1 MLNWCSKKY
10 LFITFFIFILLTFV
24 PFSFLMNKS
33 IFFFKVLTPTFEQRF
48 FKGAACTNLNC
59 KYFVSMYLY
68 CVHVYI
74 SPVVQQSLHKPCD
87 RGYEGYP
94 ALSPRLSLDLL
105 QQTDKTK
112 KAQQRTSQ
120 TAVHHMTHHT
130 LHTHTD
136 SPGCPA
142 EH

>member
-1 MLNWCSKKY
+1 
-10 LFITFFIFILLTFV
+10 
-24 PFSFLMNKS
+24 MNKS
-33 IFFFKVLTPTFEQRF
+33 IFFKKKLKKSTDPKPLSRGFSKGKHVLF
-48 FKGAACTNLNC
+48 
-59 KYFVSMYLY
+59 YVSILYLYLY
-68 CVHVYI
+68 CVHICTAVYI

-112 KAQQRTSQ
+112 QAQQRTSQ
-120 TAVHHMTHHT
+120 TAVHHMTHHA

-136 SPGCPA
+136 SHTA
-142 EH
+142 VQQNTDY

>member
-1 MLNWCSKKY
+1 
-10 LFITFFIFILLTFV
+10 
-24 PFSFLMNKS
+24 MNKS
-33 IFFFKVLTPTFEQRF
+33 IIFLEKKKKYWPQTFEQRF
-48 FKGAACTNLNC
+48 FKGEACTILSY
-59 KYFVSMYLY
+59 KYFCILYLY
-68 CVHVYI
+68 CAHICTAVYI

-112 KAQQRTSQ
+112 QAQQRTSQ
-120 TAVHHMTHHT
+120 TAVHHMTHHA

-136 SPGCPA
+136 SHTA
-142 EH
+142 VQQNTD

>member
-1 MLNWCSKKY
+1 
-10 LFITFFIFILLTFV
+10 
-24 PFSFLMNKS
+24 
-33 IFFFKVLTPTFEQRF
+33 
-48 FKGAACTNLNC
+48 
-59 KYFVSMYLY
+59 MYLY

-142 EH
+142 EHWLVIILPRIRTEQRNSSPEQHKQNKFILID